1 MTSRPTSFRAF
12 SVMLFHAVAL
22 LLATSPLHAGIT
34 EPCMSVQ
41 ISLAERMSASRSVV
55 YGRVISQR
63 AMWDD
68 AHRSIYTVNRMVV
81 NDVWKDTRSVGDTIN
96 VLTEGG
102 DMGTMGR
109 IVIGTLR
116 LDVGDQGYLLLEHP
130 RSVDVTFSMAGVA
143 DFFRPYAEVQALFV
157 ESSSGQIIDCW
168 GSTKMTTPEFEQK
181 ALGSMPHQIRSPRTP
196 TATKQQLQAKSSDAV
211 QADISFTPKRAI
223 GGMGEAITITG
234 TGFGDTRGTNYVT
247 FTADGKAYFAADY
260 ANSFV
265 YRKWSDT
272 EIIVEVPPCFTNKVH
287 VVIGSTT
294 HVSPD
299 SLHVTANLAA
309 RTLDPL
315 TFTNLINMNGAGGY
329 TWSIHKD
336 LFDVP
341 EARNCVE
348 SVMRQFRCKTG
359 MSFTVSQTASTVGY
373 ALNDGINSILFDAP
387 GYELGAGAVAYCDWV
402 WYSCSGNGQTFY
414 YVRDSDCRLSRK
426 FNWYYGNGKT
436 PEFGMAKLRYI
447 LYHEI
452 GHAHQ
457 FGHVNEPGETMHPVV
472 QALPA
477 ENWLQ
482 RDSITE
488 SEQRAGNYMTQ
499 LGRTFT
505 FRGCGVQ
512 PLLAPENTDC
522 ASDSTVD
529 VHEEAVVNDLRVWPN
544 PASTVLNVQLESTT
558 DSDATVMI
566 TDMLG
571 EQQELGTIPRGA
583 ASMQLSLS
591 GLSSGQYVVSL
602 RTARGAVAIM
612 PLTISR

>member
-1 MTSRPTSFRAF
+1 MRSHSSASHTI
-12 SVMLFHAVAL
+12 VVL
-22 LLATSPLHAGIT
+22 LLHAAVVISALGPLHAGIT
-34 EPCMSVQ
+34 EPCMSVRIPLADR
-41 ISLAERMSASRSVV
+41 ISSSRSVV

-68 AHRSIYTVNRMVV
+68 AQRSIYTANRVV
-81 NDVWKDTRSVGDTIN
+81 VHDVWKDESFVGDTIT

-102 DMGTMGR
+102 DLGTMGR
-109 IVIGTLR
+109 TVIGTLR

-130 RSVDVTFSMAGVA
+130 RSVDVTFSRAGVRQ
-143 DFFRPYAEVQALFV
+143 FFRPYGEVQALLI
-157 ESSSGQIIDCW
+157 ESENQEIADCW
-168 GSTKMTTPEFEQK
+168 GSTMLPTQKFEARYLQN
-181 ALGSMPHQIRSPRTP
+181 LQHQVRLPRGP
-196 TATKQQLQAKSSDAV
+196 SSVLSQRYEKVSDVV
-211 QADISFTPKRAI
+211 QGEISITPKRVM
-223 GGMGEAITITG
+223 GGLGETITITG
-234 TGFGDTRGTNYVT
+234 SGFGDTRGTNYVT

-260 ANSFV
+260 ANTFV

-272 EIIVEVPPCFTNKVH
+272 EIVVEVPPCFTNKVH

-294 HVSPD
+294 LASPD

-309 RTLDPL
+309 RSINPL
-315 TFTNLINMNGAGGY
+315 EYTNLINMNGAGGY

-341 EARNCVE
+341 EARSCVE

-359 MSFTVSQTASTVGY
+359 MSFTVSQTASTAGY
-373 ALNDGINSILFDAP
+373 ALNDGVNSILFDAP
-387 GYELGAGAVAYCDWV
+387 GYELGAGTVAYCDWI

-426 FNWYYGNGKT
+426 FTWYYGNGKN

-472 QALPA
+472 QALPV

-488 SEQRAGNYMTQ
+488 SEQRAGTFMTQ
-499 LGRTFT
+499 QGRNFT

-512 PLLAPENTDC
+512 PLLAPENNDC
-522 ASDSTVD
+522 ASDPTVD
-529 VHEEAVVNDLRVWPN
+529 VDEESVVKDLRIWPN
-544 PASTVLNVQLESTT
+544 PATTILNIAREGST
-558 DSDATVMI
+558 DFDATVII
-566 TDMLG
+566 TTMLG
-571 EQQELGTIPRGA
+571 EQVELGAISRGA
-583 ASMQLSLS
+583 SSVQLPLT
-591 GLSSGQYVVSL
+591 GLSPGLYVVSL
-602 RTARGAVAIM
+602 RTANGVQSIM
-612 PLTISR
+612 PLTIVR

>member
-1 MTSRPTSFRAF
+1 
-12 SVMLFHAVAL
+12 
-22 LLATSPLHAGIT
+22 
-34 EPCMSVQ
+34 MSVQ
-41 ISLAERMSASRSVV
+41 IPLAERMAASRSVV

-68 AHRSIYTVNRMVV
+68 HHRSIYTVSRVV
-81 NDVWKDTRSVGDTIN
+81 VHDVWKDARAVGDTIN

-109 IVIGTLR
+109 TVIGTLR

-130 RSVDVTFSMAGVA
+130 RSVDVAFTNSGI
-143 DFFRPYAEVQALFV
+143 DRFFRPYAEVQALFV
-157 ESSSGQIIDCW
+157 ESASGQIRDCW
-168 GSTKMTTPEFEQK
+168 GSTMMTTSEFEKQ
-181 ALGSMPHQIRSPRTP
+181 ALASMPHQVRSPRTP
-196 TATKQQLQAKSSDAV
+196 NANAAQRQDKTSDVV
-211 QADISFTPKRAI
+211 QADITFTPKRVI

-260 ANSFV
+260 ANTFV

-272 EIIVEVPPCFTNKVH
+272 EIIVEVPPSFTNKVH
-287 VVIGSTT
+287 VVIGSTK
-294 HVSPD
+294 HISSD

-309 RTLDPL
+309 RSINPL
-315 TFTNLINMNGAGGY
+315 SFTNVINMNGAGGL

-341 EARNCVE
+341 EARSCVE

-359 MSFTVSQTASTVGY
+359 MSFTVSQTASTAGY

-387 GYELGAGAVAYCDWV
+387 GYELGAGTVAYCDWI

-426 FNWYYGNGKT
+426 FNWYYGNGKN

-457 FGHVNEPGETMHPVV
+457 FGHVSEPGETMHPVV

-477 ENWLQ
+477 ENWLE

-488 SEQRAGNYMTQ
+488 SEQRAGTYMTQ
-499 LGRTFT
+499 QGRNFT

-512 PLLAPENTDC
+512 PLLAPENADC

-529 VHEEAVVNDLRVWPN
+529 VHEEAVVNNMRVWPN
-544 PASTVLNVQLESTT
+544 PASTVLNVLREGNT
-558 DSDATVMI
+558 DSDATIMI
-566 TDMLG
+566 TNMLG
-571 EQQELGTIPRGA
+571 EQQELGAIPRGVT
-583 ASMQLSLS
+583 SVQLPLGGLTS
-591 GLSSGQYVVSL
+591 GRYMVST
-602 RTARGAVAIM
+602 RMANGAVTIL